1 MRILVWANR
10 VKLKYKIRLDLSLF
24 FGRGYLTWH
33 RRPMRLEGW
42 KELPAV
48 DSLADYR
55 DVAIVMQGPLD
66 TRNNFTL
73 ETLRLYKHF
82 FPGVKL
88 FLSTWTDSS
97 NRTLDRISTLGVQI
111 VLSEPMENPP
121 LGNLSRQI
129 ETTLKGIRAAEASD
143 AKFVLKVR
151 TDQRLYSN
159 LAIDYLRSVIKIFP
173 ARCHPG
179 SVKGRIIFS
188 SSNSFIDRVQ
198 GATDFMQFGHLED
211 VQKFWASSLKRK
223 LPSHLTPETI
233 ITASYLLELGW
244 QRKDLLTTES
254 WVRAMKEV
262 FGFVDGSSLD
272 FFWHKYSMREYL
284 WRRYSGPHLDEVTN
298 AFWLKI
304 LADYPE

>member
-1 MRILVWANR
+1 
-10 VKLKYKIRLDLSLF
+10 
-24 FGRGYLTWH
+24 
-33 RRPMRLEGW
+33 
-42 KELPAV
+42 
-48 DSLADYR
+48 
-55 DVAIVMQGPLD
+55 
-66 TRNNFTL
+66 
-73 ETLRLYKHF
+73 
-82 FPGVKL
+82 
-88 FLSTWTDSS
+88 
-97 NRTLDRISTLGVQI
+97 
-111 VLSEPMENPP
+111 MENPP
-121 LGNLSRQI
+121 MGNLSRQI
-129 ETTLKGIRAAEASD
+129 ETSLKGIRAAEACD

-173 ARCHPG
+173 ARRHLG
-179 SVKGRIIFS
+179 SVKGRIIFL
-188 SSNSFIDRVQ
+188 SSNSPIARVQ
-198 GATDFMQFGHLED
+198 GASDFMQFGHLED

-223 LPSHLTPETI
+223 LPSHLSPETI